1 MNKAKTK
8 GVVCAIIS
16 FIFCATLIPII
27 TVFGV
32 GMLGARF
39 GEKIT
44 PLLLLVNILGLLL
57 AIPLALWSAW
67 KNYQYTIHAKAV
79 LECGGSVVKWPF

>member
-39 GEKIT
+39 GEKIH
-44 PLLLLVNILGLLL
+44 L
-57 AIPLALWSAW
+57 
-67 KNYQYTIHAKAV
+67 Y
-79 LECGGSVVKWPF
+79 CF